1 MSVNYE
7 LGEMARVYTSTIV
20 GSILIGIWIS
30 YLAFNWSTLSFDAK
44 KLGAFAILSL
54 LLVILVREK
63 MH

>member
-1 MSVNYE
+1 
-7 LGEMARVYTSTIV
+7 MARVYTSTIV
-20 GSILIGIWIS
+20 GSILVGIWIS
-30 YLAFNWSTLSFDAK
+30 YLAFNWSKLSLDAK